1 MKETGEECSMRQ
13 ARVYT
18 ASVDCLKDPQLYQR
32 ALSLLPPERK
42 ADADRMKIESGK
54 CLSAGAGLLL
64 MAALSDY
71 LGREDAAA
79 VKEKPSEEAEVDGE
93 KPYAEAE
100 VGGEKP
106 CAEAAGEK
114 PSAEA
119 AADEVVPYLEK
130 VREYSS
136 LRIGI
141 GEHGKPYL
149 QDYPEV
155 HFNLSHAGNRV
166 MCVVSPEPAGCDIE
180 GVESREHVESVI
192 RCLAE
197 SEQEA
202 ARASC
207 VDFFRIW
214 TLKESI
220 LKLSGKG
227 LLIRLN
233 AFAVSLDPLSV
244 QQDFIREKVWMKEYE
259 DFRPSYCCSAALT
272 GVRPPEQ
279 MIRVDLEAV
288 LE

>member
-1 MKETGEECSMRQ
+1 MRQ

-79 VKEKPSEEAEVDGE
+79 VKEKPPAEAGAAGEKPSAEAEVDGE
-93 KPYAEAE
+93 NPCAEAA
-100 VGGEKP
+100 GEKP

-244 QQDFIREKVWMKEYE
+244 QQDFIPEKVWMKEYE

>member
-1 MKETGEECSMRQ
+1 MKETGEECPMRQ

-79 VKEKPSEEAEVDGE
+79 VKEKPSAEAEVDGE

-100 VGGEKP
+100 VDGEKP
-106 CAEAAGEK
+106 C
-114 PSAEA
+114 AEA

>member
-1 MKETGEECSMRQ
+1 MKETGEECPMRQ

-79 VKEKPSEEAEVDGE
+79 VKEKPCAEAEVD
-93 KPYAEAE
+93 
-100 VGGEKP
+100 
-106 CAEAAGEK
+106 GEK